1 MPTSAEIRET
11 LVAGG
16 VDEGS
21 VEAFLAVFGAL
32 RDEAV
37 AEAVAK
43 ATEQNG
49 HAAAR
54 LDEHADE
61 NDRQFRSMLDEVT
74 AQIAE
79 GRKELVDFRVEYE
92 RRFGDFR
99 TENERQFA
107 EQRKENEQQFAKLR
121 EDFAKLREDF
131 AEQRGEIERR
141 FAEQRGENERRF
153 AEQQRENDRQF
164 AELKVKLAEMQA
176 SFERRMTVVALG
188 LGGLIVGGIAAA
200 IAASAVFGG
209 GA

>member
-1 MPTSAEIRET
+1 MPISAEIRET

-16 VDEGS
+16 VAEDFADA
-21 VEAFLAVFGAL
+21 VVAAFSAM

-37 AEAVAK
+37 AEAVAQ
-43 ATEQNG
+43 AAEQNG
-49 HAAAR
+49 HSAARLDQR
-54 LDEHADE
+54 LDEHAAE

-79 GRKELVDFRVEYE
+79 GRKELVDFRVDYE

-99 TENERQFA
+99 TENERQ
-107 EQRKENEQQFAKLR
+107 
-121 EDFAKLREDF
+121 
-131 AEQRGEIERR
+131 I
-141 FAEQRGENERRF
+141 
-153 AEQQRENDRQF
+153 

-176 SFERRMTVVALG
+176 GFERRMTVVAMG

-200 IAASAVFGG
+200 IAASAIFGG

>member
-43 ATEQNG
+43 AAEQNG

-79 GRKELVDFRVEYE
+79 LRKELVDFRVEYE

-107 EQRKENEQQFAKLR
+107 KQREEFATLR
-121 EDFAKLREDF
+121 GDL
-131 AEQRGEIERR
+131 ERR
-141 FAEQRGENERRF
+141 FAEQRGDLERQFAEQRGENDRQF
-153 AEQQRENDRQF
+153 AEQQRENERQF
-164 AELKVKLAEMQA
+164 AELRVKLAEMQA
-176 SFERRMTVVALG
+176 SFERRITVVALS
-188 LGGLIVGGIAAA
+188 LGGLIVGGIAAG
-200 IAASAVFGG
+200 IAASAIFGG
-209 GA
+209 GG